1 MKQAS
6 KVKQP
11 CICRCGFLAVM
22 HVQCI
27 VCLAFSVLCSDVF
40 PLIPLQEVES
50 HDAHVT
56 VVSSDLHEAGY
67 ENGYQEQMQDKGME
81 QADYIPQSSLPATLE
96 PLAPP
101 PPVNTQ
107 PIME

>member
-1 MKQAS
+1 MYSAL
-6 KVKQP
+6 
-11 CICRCGFLAVM
+11 CIS
-22 HVQCI
+22 I
-27 VCLAFSVLCSDVF
+27 IAFSVLCSDVF
-40 PLIPLQEVES
+40 PLLSLQEVES

-56 VVSSDLHEAGY
+56 VVPPVEPPVVTSDLHEAGY